1 MFNNASFYHF
11 VAFTLAL
18 SSLSIPLVGQYDNAS
33 LPVLI
38 FGVFYLMFFMWV
50 DIVHMDKELFPLVR
64 FFVYL
69 VYVAL
74 SARTAYT
81 SLVIIFQLGLFTN
94 YVLFFLGFI
103 SCCIFTIS
111 SLHIF
116 IRNYDKLIH
125 FFY

>member
-18 SSLSIPLVGQYDNAS
+18 ASLSIPLVAQYDNAS

-81 SLVIIFQLGLFTN
+81 SLVIIFQLGLFNN

-103 SCCIFTIS
+103 SCCIFTIL

-116 IRNYDKLIH
+116 IRNYHKLIH
-125 FFY
+125 FFH